1 MALELAEREHRIN
14 RKVCITMREIRIN
27 DVTMRR
33 AANVKE
39 LSLSFKEKL
48 EIAKL
53 LDHLGVSAIEVEG
66 IENPKAD
73 ALRIKSLAS
82 LVRNSALAVPV
93 KMDVEDIDLV
103 WNALKDAA
111 HPRLIVKAAVSPA
124 RMEYVHR
131 KKAPAMLEDIA
142 STITECRKRCDDV
155 DFIADD
161 ALRADDAYL
170 REAITRAIAAGATTV
185 TICDAA
191 GTMLPEQFA
200 EFIRSLK
207 ADVPELANV
216 TLGISCSDELYMA
229 DACAIAG
236 IIEGVGEVKATTY
249 PMDVVSVGR
258 LSKILA
264 EAADA
269 CQATTAVRTTELKR
283 AISQISW
290 ICESGRSEYSPF
302 ETGVREADESIVLTE
317 HDDAEAVAQ
326 CVAKL
331 GYDLSP
337 EDHAAVY
344 EAFLRVASK
353 KESVGS
359 RELDAIVASAALQV
373 PATYVLDSYVIN
385 SGNLIKATANICIRK
400 DGETM
405 QAVCM
410 GDGPIDA
417 AFLALEQIAGQHYEL
432 DDFQVNSVTE
442 GQEAMGET
450 VVKLIWEGKVY
461 SGRGIST
468 DIIGSSI
475 RAYVNALNKIVYEGQ
490 N

>member
-1 MALELAEREHRIN
+1 M
-14 RKVCITMREIRIN
+14 
-27 DVTMRR
+27 
-33 AANVKE
+33 
-39 LSLSFKEKL
+39 
-48 EIAKL
+48 
-53 LDHLGVSAIEVEG
+53 
-66 IENPKAD
+66 
-73 ALRIKSLAS
+73 
-82 LVRNSALAVPV
+82 
-93 KMDVEDIDLV
+93 
-103 WNALKDAA
+103 
-111 HPRLIVKAAVSPA
+111 
-124 RMEYVHR
+124 
-131 KKAPAMLEDIA
+131 
-142 STITECRKRCDDV
+142 
-155 DFIADD
+155 
-161 ALRADDAYL
+161 
-170 REAITRAIAAGATTV
+170 
-185 TICDAA
+185 
-191 GTMLPEQFA
+191 
-200 EFIRSLK
+200 
-207 ADVPELANV
+207 

-249 PMDVVSVGR
+249 PMDVVSLGR

-264 EAADA
+264 EASDA
-269 CQATTAVRTTELKR
+269 CQATTTVRATELKR
-283 AISQISW
+283 AISQVSW
-290 ICESGRSEYSPF
+290 ICESGRSQYSPF

-317 HDDAEAVAQ
+317 HDDAEAVRQ

-385 SGNLIKATANICIRK
+385 SGNLIKATANICIRNG
-400 DGETM
+400 DEIL
-405 QAVCM
+405 QAVCV

-417 AFLALEQIAGQHYEL
+417 AFLAIEQIAGQHYEL
-432 DDFQVNSVTE
+432 DDFQINSVTQ

-450 VVKLIWEGKVY
+450 VVKLIWESKVY

-468 DIIGSSI
+468 DIIGSGI
-475 RAYVNALNKIVYEGQ
+475 RAYVNALNKIVYEEQ

>member
-1 MALELAEREHRIN
+1 
-14 RKVCITMREIRIN
+14 MREIRVS

-33 AANVKE
+33 AAGQKD

-53 LDHLGVSAIEVEG
+53 LDHLGVSAVEVEG
-66 IENPKAD
+66 VQNAKAD
-73 ALRIKSLAS
+73 CLRIKSLAS
-82 LVRNSALAVPV
+82 LVRNSVLAVPV
-93 KMDVEDIDLV
+93 QMDVENIDLV
-103 WNALKDAA
+103 WNALKGAA

-124 RMEYVHR
+124 RMEYVYR
-131 KKAPAMLEDIA
+131 KKADAMLEDIA
-142 STITECRKRCDDV
+142 MAVSECRKRADEV
-155 DFIADD
+155 DFIAND
-161 ALRADDAYL
+161 ATRADGAYL
-170 REAITRAIAAGATTV
+170 RKVVSCAIEAGATTI

-191 GTMLPEQFA
+191 GAMLPDEFA

-207 ADVPELANV
+207 ADVPELADV

-249 PMDVVSVGR
+249 PMDVVSLGR

-264 EAADA
+264 DKADA
-269 CQATTAVRTTELKR
+269 CQATTTVRTTELKR
-283 AISQISW
+283 AISQVSW
-290 ICESGRSEYSPF
+290 ICESGRSQYSPF

-317 HDDAEAVAQ
+317 RDDAEAVMQ
-326 CVAKL
+326 CVARL

-337 EDHAAVY
+337 EDQAAVY
-344 EAFLRVASK
+344 EAFQRVASK

-373 PATYVLDSYVIN
+373 PATYKLESYVIN
-385 SGNLIKATANICIRK
+385 SGNRIKATANICIRK
-400 DGETM
+400 GEETL

-417 AFLALEQIAGQHYEL
+417 AFLAIEQIAGQHYEV
-432 DDFQVNSVTE
+432 DDFQINSVTQ

-461 SGRGIST
+461 PGRGIST
-468 DIIGSSI
+468 DIIGSGI
-475 RAYVNALNKIVYEGQ
+475 RAYVNALNKIGYEEQ

>member
-1 MALELAEREHRIN
+1 
-14 RKVCITMREIRIN
+14 MREIRIS

-33 AANVKE
+33 AASVKE

-48 EIAKL
+48 EIAKQ
-53 LDHLGVSAIEVEG
+53 LDHLGVSAVEVEG
-66 IENPKAD
+66 VTNPKAD
-73 ALRIKSLAS
+73 CLRIKSLAS
-82 LVRNSALAVPV
+82 VVRNAVLAVPV
-93 KMDVEDIDLV
+93 EMNVENIDLV
-103 WNALKDAA
+103 WSALKEAA

-124 RMEYVHR
+124 RMEYVYR
-131 KKAPAMLEDIA
+131 KKAGEMLEDIA
-142 STITECRKRCDDV
+142 MAITECRKRADEV
-155 DFIADD
+155 DFIAND
-161 ALRADDAYL
+161 ATRADGAFL
-170 REAITRAIAAGATTV
+170 RKAISRAIEAGATTITV
-185 TICDAA
+185 CDAA
-191 GTMLPEQFA
+191 GAMLPDEFA
-200 EFIRSLK
+200 GFIRSLK
-207 ADVPELANV
+207 EDIPELSNV
-216 TLGISCSDELYMA
+216 TLGISCNDELYMA

-249 PMDVVSVGR
+249 PMDVVSLGR

-264 EAADA
+264 DKADA
-269 CQATTAVRTTELKR
+269 CQATTTVRTTELKR
-283 AISQISW
+283 AINQISW
-290 ICESGRSEYSPF
+290 ICESGRSQYSPF
-302 ETGVREADESIVLTE
+302 ETGVREADETIVLTE
-317 HDDAEAVAQ
+317 RDDAEAVKQ

-331 GYDLSP
+331 GYDLSL

-373 PATYVLDSYVIN
+373 PATYVIDSYVIN
-385 SGNLIKATANICIRK
+385 SGNVIKATANVCIRK
-400 DGETM
+400 GDEM
-405 QAVCM
+405 LQAVCV

-417 AFLALEQIAGQHYEL
+417 SFLAIEQIAGQHYEL
-432 DDFQVNSVTE
+432 DDFQVNAVTE

-475 RAYVNALNKIVYEGQ
+475 RAYVNALNKIVYEEQ
-490 N
+490 D

>member
-1 MALELAEREHRIN
+1 
-14 RKVCITMREIRIN
+14 MREIRIS

-33 AANVKE
+33 AASIKE

-73 ALRIKSLAS
+73 GLRIKSLAS
-82 LVRNSALAVPV
+82 LVRNSVLAVPV
-93 KMDVEDIDLV
+93 KMDVENIDLV
-103 WNALKDAA
+103 WNALKGAV

-124 RMEYVHR
+124 RMEYVYR
-131 KKAPAMLEDIA
+131 KKADAMLEDISMA
-142 STITECRKRCDDV
+142 ISECRKRAEEV
-155 DFIADD
+155 DFIAND
-161 ALRADDAYL
+161 ATRADGVYL
-170 REAITRAIAAGATTV
+170 REAISCAIEAGATTITV
-185 TICDAA
+185 CDAA
-191 GTMLPEQFA
+191 GNMLPDEFA

-207 ADVPELANV
+207 ADVPALANV
-216 TLGISCSDELYMA
+216 TLGISCNDALYMA

-249 PMDVVSVGR
+249 PMDVVSLGH

-264 EAADA
+264 DKADA
-269 CQATTAVRTTELKR
+269 CQATTTVRTTELKR
-283 AISQISW
+283 AIGQVSW
-290 ICESGRSEYSPF
+290 ICESGRSQYSPF
-302 ETGVREADESIVLTE
+302 ETGVREPDETIVLTE
-317 HDDAEAVAQ
+317 NDDAEAVKQ
-326 CVAKL
+326 CVARL
-331 GYDLSP
+331 GYDLSL

-373 PATYVLDSYVIN
+373 PATYVLESYVIN
-385 SGNLIKATANICIRK
+385 SGNQIKATANVCIRK
-400 DGETM
+400 GDEVL

-417 AFLALEQIAGQHYEL
+417 ALLAIEQIAGQHYEL

-450 VVKLIWEGKVY
+450 VVKLIWESKVY

-475 RAYVNALNKIVYEGQ
+475 RAYINALNKIVYEEQ

>member
-1 MALELAEREHRIN
+1 MRNVRIS
-14 RKVCITMREIRIN
+14 
-27 DVTMRR
+27 DATMRR
-33 AANVKE
+33 AAFNRN

-53 LDHLGVSAIEVEG
+53 LDHLGVSVVEVEG

-73 ALRIKSLAS
+73 SLRIKSLAQI
-82 LVRNSALAVPV
+82 VKNSTLAVPV
-93 KMDVEDIDLV
+93 QMNEENIDLV
-103 WNALKDAA
+103 WNALEEAA

-124 RMEYVHR
+124 RMEYVYR
-131 KKAPAMLEDIA
+131 KKADAMLEDVAKTIA
-142 STITECRKRCDDV
+142 ECRKRADEV
-155 DFIADD
+155 DFIASD
-161 ALRADDAYL
+161 ATRADGAYL
-170 REAITRAIAAGATTV
+170 REVITRAIEAGATTV
-185 TICDAA
+185 TVCDAVGA
-191 GTMLPEQFA
+191 MLPEEFA

-207 ADVPELANV
+207 ADIPALADV

-249 PMDVVSVGR
+249 PMDVVSLGR

-264 EAADA
+264 DKADA
-269 CQATTAVRTTELKR
+269 CQAMTTVRTTELKR
-283 AISQISW
+283 AINQISW
-290 ICESGRSEYSPF
+290 ICESGRQQHSPF
-302 ETGVREADESIVLTE
+302 ETGVREADETIVLTE
-317 HDDAEAVAQ
+317 NDDAEAVMQ
-326 CVAKL
+326 CVARL
-331 GYDLSP
+331 GYDLSL
-337 EDHAAVY
+337 EDQAAVY
-344 EAFLRVASK
+344 EAFQRVASK

-373 PATYVLDSYVIN
+373 PPTYKLESYVIN
-385 SGNLIKATANICIRK
+385 SGNQIKATANVCVRK
-400 DGETM
+400 GDEEL

-417 AFLALEQIAGQHYEL
+417 SFLAIEQIAGQHYEL
-432 DDFQVNSVTE
+432 DDFQVNSVTQ

-450 VVKLIWEGKVY
+450 VVKLIAEGKVY

-475 RAYVNALNKIVYEGQ
+475 RAYVNALNKIVYEEQ

>member
-1 MALELAEREHRIN
+1 
-14 RKVCITMREIRIN
+14 MREIRVS

-33 AANVKE
+33 AAGQKD

-53 LDHLGVSAIEVEG
+53 LDHLGVSAVEVEG
-66 IENPKAD
+66 VQNAKAD
-73 ALRIKSLAS
+73 CLRIKSLAS
-82 LVRNSALAVPV
+82 LVRNSVLAVPV
-93 KMDVEDIDLV
+93 QMDVENIDLV
-103 WNALKDAA
+103 WNALKGAA

-124 RMEYVHR
+124 RMEYVYR
-131 KKAPAMLEDIA
+131 KKADAMLEDIA
-142 STITECRKRCDDV
+142 MAVSECRKRADEV
-155 DFIADD
+155 DFIAND
-161 ALRADDAYL
+161 ATRADGAYL
-170 REAITRAIAAGATTV
+170 RKVVSCAIEAGATTI

-191 GTMLPEQFA
+191 GAMLPDEFA

-207 ADVPELANV
+207 ADVPELADV

-249 PMDVVSVGR
+249 PMDVVSLGR

-264 EAADA
+264 DKADA
-269 CQATTAVRTTELKR
+269 CQATTTVRTTELKR
-283 AISQISW
+283 AISQVSW
-290 ICESGRSEYSPF
+290 ICESGRSQYSPF

-317 HDDAEAVAQ
+317 RDDAEAVMQ
-326 CVAKL
+326 CVARL

-337 EDHAAVY
+337 EDQAAVY
-344 EAFLRVASK
+344 EAFQRVASK

-373 PATYVLDSYVIN
+373 PATYKLESYVIN
-385 SGNLIKATANICIRK
+385 SGNRIKATANICIRK
-400 DGETM
+400 GEETL

-417 AFLALEQIAGQHYEL
+417 AFLAIEQIAGQHYEV
-432 DDFQVNSVTE
+432 DDFQINSVTQ

-461 SGRGIST
+461 PGRGIST
-468 DIIGSSI
+468 DIIGSGI
-475 RAYVNALNKIVYEGQ
+475 RAYVNALNKIVYEEQ

>member
-1 MALELAEREHRIN
+1 
-14 RKVCITMREIRIN
+14 MREVRVS

-33 AANVKE
+33 AASMKD

-53 LDHLGVSAIEVEG
+53 LDHLGVSGIEVEG
-66 IENPKAD
+66 VSNPKAD
-73 ALRIKSLAS
+73 SLRIKSLAS
-82 LVRNSALAVPV
+82 LVRNSTLAVPV
-93 KMDVEDIDLV
+93 QMDVENIDLV
-103 WNALKDAA
+103 WNALKEAA

-131 KKAPAMLEDIA
+131 KKADAMLEDIA
-142 STITECRKRCDDV
+142 ATIEECRKRADDV
-155 DFIADD
+155 EFIADD
-161 ALRADDAYL
+161 SSRADAAYL
-170 REAITRAIAAGATTV
+170 REVIARAIKAGATTITV
-185 TICDAA
+185 CDAA
-191 GTMLPEQFA
+191 GAMLPEEFA
-200 EFIRSLK
+200 GFIRLLF
-207 ADVPELANV
+207 ADIPELANV
-216 TLGISCSDELYMA
+216 TLGVSCSDELYMA

-236 IIEGVGEVKATTY
+236 IIEGVGEVKASTY

-264 EAADA
+264 DKADA
-269 CQATTAVRTTELKR
+269 CQATTSVRTTELKR
-283 AISQISW
+283 SISQVSW
-290 ICESGRSEYSPF
+290 ICESGRSPYSPF

-317 HDDAEAVAQ
+317 NDNAEAVMQ

-337 EDHAAVY
+337 EDQAAVY
-344 EAFLRVASK
+344 EAFQRVASK

-373 PATYVLDSYVIN
+373 PATYVLESYVIN
-385 SGNLIKATANICIRK
+385 SGNLIKATANIRIRK
-400 DGETM
+400 GEETL
-405 QAVCM
+405 QKVCM

-417 AFLALEQIAGQHYEL
+417 AFLAIEEIVGQHYEL
-432 DDFQVNSVTE
+432 DDFQISSVTQ

-475 RAYVNALNKIVYEGQ
+475 RAYVNALNKIVYEEQ

>member
-1 MALELAEREHRIN
+1 
-14 RKVCITMREIRIN
+14 MREIRVS

-33 AANVKE
+33 AASMKD

-73 ALRIKSLAS
+73 SLRIKSLAS
-82 LVRNSALAVPV
+82 LVKSSTLAVPV
-93 KMDVEDIDLV
+93 QMNEENIDAV
-103 WNALKDAA
+103 WNALAEAKR
-111 HPRLIVKAAVSPA
+111 PRLIVKAAVSPA

-131 KKAPAMLEDIA
+131 KKANAMLEDITA
-142 STITECRKRCDDV
+142 TIAECRKRADDV
-155 DFIADD
+155 EFIADD
-161 ALRADDAYL
+161 ATRADADFL
-170 REAITRAIAAGATTV
+170 RKVISEAVHAGATTV
-185 TICDAA
+185 TVCDAA
-191 GTMLPEQFA
+191 GTMLPEEFA
-200 EFIRSLK
+200 AFIRSLY
-207 ADVPELANV
+207 ADVPELADV
-216 TLGISCSDELYMA
+216 TLGVSCSDELYMA
-229 DACAIAG
+229 DACAIAA
-236 IIEGVGEVKATTY
+236 IIEGVGEVKASTY

-264 EAADA
+264 DKADA
-269 CQATTAVRTTELKR
+269 CQATTTVRTTELKR
-283 AISQISW
+283 AIAQVSW
-290 ICESGRSEYSPF
+290 ICESGRSPYSPF
-302 ETGVREADESIVLTE
+302 ETGVREADESMLLTE
-317 HDDAEAVAQ
+317 RDSAEAVMQ

-337 EDHAAVY
+337 EDQAAVY
-344 EAFLRVASK
+344 EAFQRVASK
-353 KESVGS
+353 KENVGS

-373 PATYVLDSYVIN
+373 PPTYVLESYVIN
-385 SGNLIKATANICIRK
+385 SGNQIKATANICIRK
-400 DGETM
+400 DDERL
-405 QAVCM
+405 QAVCV

-417 AFLALEQIAGQHYEL
+417 AFLALEEIIGQHYEL
-432 DDFQVNSVTE
+432 DDFQINSVTQ

-450 VVKLIWEGKVY
+450 VVKLIWESKVY

-475 RAYVNALNKIVYEGQ
+475 RAYVNALNKIVYEEQ

>member
-1 MALELAEREHRIN
+1 
-14 RKVCITMREIRIN
+14 MREIRVS

-33 AANVKE
+33 AAGQKD

-48 EIAKL
+48 EMAKL

-66 IENPKAD
+66 VQNAKAD
-73 ALRIKSLAS
+73 SLRIKSLAS
-82 LVRNSALAVPV
+82 LVRNSTLAVPV
-93 KMDVEDIDLV
+93 QMDVENIETV
-103 WNALKDAA
+103 WNALKEAA

-131 KKAPAMLEDIA
+131 KKADAMLEDIA
-142 STITECRKRCDDV
+142 TTIAECRKRADDV
-155 DFIADD
+155 EFIADD
-161 ALRADDAYL
+161 ATRADGAYL
-170 REAITRAIAAGATTV
+170 REAIGAAIKAGATVVTV
-185 TICDAA
+185 CDAA
-191 GTMLPEQFA
+191 GAMLPDEFA
-200 EFIRSLK
+200 DFIRALK
-207 ADVPELANV
+207 ADIPELADV
-216 TLGISCSDELYMA
+216 TLGVSCSDELYMA
-229 DACAIAG
+229 DACAIAA
-236 IIEGVGEVKATTY
+236 IIEGVGEVKASTY

-264 EAADA
+264 DKADA
-269 CQATTAVRTTELKR
+269 CQAMTTVRSTELKR
-283 AISQISW
+283 AIGQVTW
-290 ICESGRSEYSPF
+290 ICESGRSPYSPF
-302 ETGVREADESIVLTE
+302 ETGVREADETIVLTE
-317 HDDAEAVAQ
+317 DDDVDAVMQ
-326 CVAKL
+326 CVTKL

-337 EDHAAVY
+337 EDQAAVY
-344 EAFLRVASK
+344 EAFQRVASK

-373 PATYVLDSYVIN
+373 PATYKLESYVIN
-385 SGNLIKATANICIRK
+385 SGNQIKATANICIRK
-400 DGETM
+400 DDEEL
-405 QAVCM
+405 QAVSM

-417 AFLALEQIAGQHYEL
+417 AFLAIEQIAGQHYEL

-475 RAYVNALNKIVYEGQ
+475 RAYVNALNKIVYEEQ

>member
-1 MALELAEREHRIN
+1 
-14 RKVCITMREIRIN
+14 MREIRIS

-33 AANVKE
+33 AIGMKE
-39 LSLSFKEKL
+39 MSLSFKEKL
-48 EIAKL
+48 EIAKI
-53 LDHLGVSAIEVEG
+53 LDHLGVSTIEVEG
-66 IENPKAD
+66 IENAKAD
-73 ALRIKSLAS
+73 SLRIKSLAS
-82 LVRNSALAVPV
+82 LVRNSALGVPV
-93 KMDVEDIDLV
+93 KLDAENVELV
-103 WNALKDAA
+103 WSALKDAV

-124 RMEYVHR
+124 RMEYVYR
-131 KKAPAMLEDIA
+131 KKAGAMLEDVVATIA
-142 STITECRKRCDDV
+142 ECRKYTDDV
-155 DFIADD
+155 DFIAND
-161 ALRADDAYL
+161 ATRADGAFL
-170 REAITRAIAAGATTV
+170 RDVVARAIEAGATTI

-191 GTMLPEQFA
+191 GAMLPEEFA
-200 EFIRSLK
+200 EFIRSLQ
-207 ADVPELANV
+207 ADVPALADV

-249 PMDVVSVGR
+249 PMDVVSIGR
-258 LSKILA
+258 LSKILVDK
-264 EAADA
+264 ADA
-269 CQATTAVRTTELKR
+269 CQATTTVRTTELKR
-283 AISQISW
+283 AISQVSW

-317 HDDAEAVAQ
+317 NDDAEAVKQ
-326 CVAKL
+326 CVARL

-337 EDHAAVY
+337 EDNAAVY

-385 SGNLIKATANICIRK
+385 SGNLIKATANICMRK
-400 DGETM
+400 DGETL
-405 QAVCM
+405 QAECA

-417 AFLALEQIAGQHYEL
+417 SFLAIEQIAGQHYEL

-450 VVKLIWEGKVY
+450 VVKLISEGKIY

-475 RAYVNALNKIVYEGQ
+475 RAYVNALNKIVYEEQ

>member
-1 MALELAEREHRIN
+1 MQYED
-14 RKVCITMREIRIN
+14 RKVEGIMREIRIS

-33 AANVKE
+33 AASNKA

-48 EIAKL
+48 EMAKL

-66 IENPKAD
+66 ITNPKAD
-73 ALRIKSLAS
+73 SLRIKSLAS
-82 LVRNSALAVPV
+82 LVRNSTLAVPV
-93 KMDVEDIDLV
+93 QMDVENIDLV
-103 WNALKDAA
+103 WNALAEA
-111 HPRLIVKAAVSPA
+111 VHPRLIVKAAVSPA
-124 RMEYVHR
+124 RMEYVYR
-131 KKAPAMLEDIA
+131 KKADAMLEDVAKTIA
-142 STITECRKRCDDV
+142 ECRKRADEV
-155 DFIADD
+155 DFIAND
-161 ALRADDAYL
+161 ATRADGAYL
-170 REAITRAIAAGATTV
+170 REVISRAIEAGATTITV
-185 TICDAA
+185 CDAA
-191 GTMLPEQFA
+191 GAMLPDEFA
-200 EFIRSLK
+200 AFIRSLK
-207 ADVPELANV
+207 ADIPALNDVV
-216 TLGISCSDELYMA
+216 LGISCNDELHMA

-249 PMDVVSVGR
+249 PMDVVSLGR

-264 EAADA
+264 NKADA
-269 CQATTAVRTTELKR
+269 CQATTTVRTTELKR
-283 AISQISW
+283 AIAQVSW
-290 ICESGRSEYSPF
+290 ICESGRSPYSPF
-302 ETGVREADESIVLTE
+302 ETGVREADETIVLTE
-317 HDDAEAVAQ
+317 RDDQEAVMQ
-326 CVAKL
+326 CVARL
-331 GYDLSP
+331 GYDLSA
-337 EDHAAVY
+337 EDQAAVY

-373 PATYVLDSYVIN
+373 PATYVLESYVIN
-385 SGNLIKATANICIRK
+385 SGNKIKATANVCIRK
-400 DGETM
+400 GEEIL

-417 AFLALEQIAGQHYEL
+417 SLLAIEQIAGQHYEL
-432 DDFQVNSVTE
+432 DDFQVNSVTQ

-475 RAYVNALNKIVYEGQ
+475 RAYVNALNKIVYEEQ